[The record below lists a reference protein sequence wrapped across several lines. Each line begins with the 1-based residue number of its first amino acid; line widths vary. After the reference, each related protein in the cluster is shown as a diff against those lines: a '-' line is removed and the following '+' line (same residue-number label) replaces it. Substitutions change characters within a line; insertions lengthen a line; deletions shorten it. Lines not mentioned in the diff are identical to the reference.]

1 MILERILSVTPLGT
15 RRVMRKFKYYLMG
28 NMSSASYWNAAAKIS
43 AKAAIYTD
51 CVDDRQF
58 FESAEREASLSR
70 KKGVLGPQVRAL
82 DIGCGIGR
90 VENAIHREVRS
101 IVGVDVSEE
110 MLKRARWTVRAPNVS
125 FRVVDGRSLN
135 GIESGHYD
143 LCLSFMVLQHIPRAA
158 VANYVLEVGRVLKPG
173 GRFLFQIPLPEPN
186 GASEPPADHP
196 FGVRYYTTSEVR
208 ELLRRAGMILL
219 ERFDEKAVPAPED
232 PTLDGP
238 AYQFHLA
245 QRIS

>member
-1 MILERILSVTPLGT
+1 MILDRILSVTPPRT
-15 RRVMRKFKYYLMG
+15 RRIIRKFKYYLMG
-28 NMSSASYWNAAAKIS
+28 NMSSASYWNTAAKIS

-58 FESAEREASLSR
+58 FDSAEREVSLAR
-70 KKGVLGPQVRAL
+70 KKAVLGPHVRTL

-90 VENAIHREVRS
+90 IENAIHGEVHS

-110 MLKRARWTVRAPNVS
+110 MLKRARDKVRAPNVS
-125 FRVVDGRSLN
+125 FQAVDGQSLN
-135 GIESGHYD
+135 GIESEQFD

-158 VANYVLEVGRVLKPG
+158 VANYIREVGRVLKPG

-186 GASEPPADHP
+186 GAAEPPANHP
-196 FGVRYYTTSEVR
+196 FGVRYYTTREVQ
-208 ELLRRAGMILL
+208 ELLRSARMILL
-219 ERFDEKAVPAPED
+219 ERFNERAVPVPDD
-232 PTLDGP
+232 PSLDGP